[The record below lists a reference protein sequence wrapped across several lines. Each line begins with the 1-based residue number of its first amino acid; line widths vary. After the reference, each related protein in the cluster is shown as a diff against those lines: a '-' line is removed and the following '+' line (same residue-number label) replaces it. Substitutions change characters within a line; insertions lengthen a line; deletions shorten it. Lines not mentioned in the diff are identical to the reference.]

1 MYYNKSNKAKEE
13 IKMIK
18 TIELL
23 LDEKGM
29 LDGFLPVPLNGRTY
43 YMEVEFLIEDAADLS
58 KDRLEVHAKRLMN
71 ADFYND
77 RNELIFALQMMAR
90 EVLRKKPE
98 LLTNA

>member
-1 MYYNKSNKAKEE
+1 
-13 IKMIK
+13 MIK

-29 LDGFLPVPLNGRTY
+29 LDVALSVPLNGRTY
-43 YMEVEFLIEDAADLS
+43 FIDVKLLIENAAELS
-58 KDRLEVHAKRLMN
+58 EDRIEKHAYRLMK
-71 ADFYND
+71 ADFFND
-77 RNELIFALQMMAR
+77 RNRLIEALQMMGR

>member
-1 MYYNKSNKAKEE
+1 
-13 IKMIK
+13 MIK

-29 LDGFLPVPLNGRTY
+29 LDGIVSVRLNGQTHLI
-43 YMEVEFLIEDAADLS
+43 EVGFLIENAADLS

>member
-1 MYYNKSNKAKEE
+1 
-13 IKMIK
+13 MIK

-29 LDGFLPVPLNGRTY
+29 LDGIVSVRLNGQTHLID
-43 YMEVEFLIEDAADLS
+43 VGFLIENVAELS
-58 KDRLEVHAKRLMN
+58 DERINLHANRLMK
-71 ADFYND
+71 ADFNND
-77 RNELIFALQMMAR
+77 KNKLIDALQMMAR

>member
-13 IKMIK
+13 MKMIK
-18 TIELL
+18 TIETL

-29 LDGFLPVPLNGRTY
+29 LDVALSVPLNGRTY
-43 YMEVEFLIEDAADLS
+43 FIDVELLIENAADLS
-58 KDRLEVHAKRLMN
+58 KDRLEVHAKRLLN

>member
-1 MYYNKSNKAKEE
+1 
-13 IKMIK
+13 MIK

-29 LDGFLPVPLNGRTY
+29 LDGIVSVRLNGQTHLI
-43 YMEVEFLIEDAADLS
+43 EVGFLIENAADLS

-77 RNELIFALQMMAR
+77 RNELIFVLQMMAR